1 MKKISLF
8 ILLFF
13 DYFHK
18 KKIINFIKRKID
30 KALSIIDVGAHHGE
44 SIKFFNKNFKILNIY
59 AFEPS
64 PESFKNLIINT
75 NYLIKKKKINFMAYN
90 LGLGSSNQ
98 KQFLNISLETSSST
112 INSINKK
119 SNYYQKKIKFLGEMN
134 KDFFYKKEEI
144 TITTLDKAMLK
155 MLNINCGAIDL
166 IKIDTEGYEYEV
178 LKGGV
183 ELLKKTKLILF
194 EHHYD
199 NMIIKNY
206 TFQKINNFLI
216 QNSFKK
222 VFKAKMPFRKTFDY
236 IYENTRK
243 F

>member
-1 MKKISLF
+1 MKKLSLF
-8 ILLFF
+8 ILFLF

-18 KKIINFIKRKID
+18 KKIINYIKTNLKKIEV
-30 KALSIIDVGAHHGE
+30 IIDIGAHHGE
-44 SIKFFNKNFKILNIY
+44 SVKFFLKNFKILNMY
-59 AFEPS
+59 SFEPS
-64 PESFKNLIINT
+64 SENYINLIINT
-75 NYLIKKKKINFMAYN
+75 KYLLKKNKINFESYN
-90 LGLGSSNQ
+90 LGLGSGDQ
-98 KQFLNISLETSSST
+98 KMYLYISLETSSST
-112 INSINKK
+112 VHHINKK
-119 SNYYQKKIKFLGEMN
+119 SNYYKKKIKFLGTPN
-134 KDFFYKKEEI
+134 KEFFQKKEEI
-144 TITTLDKAMLK
+144 TITTLDKVMLDK
-155 MLNINCGAIDL
+155 NHQIIDL

-178 LKGGV
+178 LKGSV
-183 ELLKKTKLILF
+183 EVLKKTKLILF

-206 TFQKINNFLI
+206 TFNQINNFLI

>member
-8 ILLFF
+8 VLLFF

-18 KKIINFIKRKID
+18 IKIIRFIKKKVKKIQT
-30 KALSIIDVGAHHGE
+30 IIDVGAHHGE
-44 SIKFFNKNFKILNIY
+44 SSKLFLKNFEILNIY

-64 PESFKNLIINT
+64 PESFKNLIINK
-75 NYLIKKKKINFMAYN
+75 NNLLKKKKINFEIYN
-90 LGLGSSNQ
+90 LALGSSDQ
-98 KQFLNISLETSSST
+98 KLLLNISLETSSST
-112 INSINKK
+112 INSINKN
-119 SNYYQKKIKFLGEMN
+119 SNYYQKKIKFLGQVN
-134 KDFFYKKEEI
+134 KEFFHKKEEI
-144 TITTLDKAMLK
+144 TMTTLDKAI
-155 MLNINCGAIDL
+155 LNKNCAVIDL

-178 LKGGV
+178 LKGSTEV
-183 ELLKKTKLILF
+183 LKKTKLILF

-206 TFQKINNFLI
+206 TFRQINDFLT

-222 VFKAKMPFRKTFDY
+222 VFRAKMSFRKTFDY

-243 F
+243 L

>member
-1 MKKISLF
+1 MLMKKISLL

-18 KKIINFIKRKID
+18 KKIINFIKMKVNKIE
-30 KALSIIDVGAHHGE
+30 SIIDVGAHHGE
-44 SIKFFNKNFKILNIY
+44 SIELFLKNFKILNIY

-64 PESFKNLIINT
+64 PESFKNLIVNT
-75 NYLIKKKKINFMAYN
+75 NYLLEKKINFEAYN
-90 LGLGSSNQ
+90 LGLGSSDQ
-98 KQFLNISLETSSST
+98 KLLLNISLETSSST

-119 SNYYQKKIKFLGEMN
+119 SNYYEKKIKFLGQQN
-134 KDFFYKKEEI
+134 RDFFHKKEEI
-144 TITTLDKAMLK
+144 TITTLDKAMLNK
-155 MLNINCGAIDL
+155 NCATIDL

-178 LKGGV
+178 LKGSV
-183 ELLKKTKLILF
+183 KVLKKTKLILF

-206 TFQKINNFLI
+206 TFEKINDFLI

>member
-1 MKKISLF
+1 MKKLSLF

-18 KKIINFIKRKID
+18 KKIISFIKRNVNKID
-30 KALSIIDVGAHHGE
+30 SIIDVGAHHGE
-44 SIKFFNKNFKILNIY
+44 SIKLFLKNFKILNIY
-59 AFEPS
+59 AFEPH
-64 PESFKNLIINT
+64 PESFKNLKINT
-75 NYLIKKKKINFMAYN
+75 EYLLKKKKVYYESYN
-90 LGLGSSNQ
+90 LGLGSSEQ
-98 KQFLNISLETSSST
+98 KQYLNISLETSSST
-112 INSINKK
+112 INLINNK
-119 SNYYQKKIKFLGEMN
+119 SKYYKKKIKFLGQAN
-134 KDFFYKKEEI
+134 RDFFHKKEEI
-144 TITTLDKAMLK
+144 TITTLDKVMLDK
-155 MLNINCGAIDL
+155 NCTTIDL

-178 LKGGV
+178 LKGSV
-183 ELLKKTKLILF
+183 EVLKKTKLILF

-206 TFQKINNFLI
+206 TFKQINNFLI

>member
-1 MKKISLF
+1 MKKLSLF

-18 KKIINFIKRKID
+18 KKIISFIKKNSNKIET
-30 KALSIIDVGAHHGE
+30 IIDVGAHHGE
-44 SIKFFNKNFKILNIY
+44 SIKLFLKNFKISNIY

-75 NYLIKKKKINFMAYN
+75 NYLLKKKKINFETYN
-90 LGLGSSNQ
+90 LGLGSSDQ
-98 KQFLNISLETSSST
+98 KLFLNISLETSSST

-119 SNYYQKKIKFLGEMN
+119 SNYYKKKNKFLGQAD
-134 KDFFYKKEEI
+134 KDFFHEKKEI
-144 TITTLDKAMLK
+144 TIATLDKAMLDK
-155 MLNINCGAIDL
+155 NCETIDL

-183 ELLKKTKLILF
+183 EILKKTKLILF

-199 NMIIKNY
+199 NMIIKSY
-206 TFQKINNFLI
+206 TFQQINNFLI

>member
-1 MKKISLF
+1 MKKLSLF

-18 KKIINFIKRKID
+18 KKIISFIKSNINKID
-30 KALSIIDVGAHHGE
+30 SIIDVGAHHGE
-44 SIKFFNKNFKILNIY
+44 SIRLFLKNFKILNIY
-59 AFEPS
+59 AFEPYS
-64 PESFKNLIINT
+64 ESFKNLIINT
-75 NYLIKKKKINFMAYN
+75 EYLLKEKKVNFESYN
-90 LGLGSSNQ
+90 LGLGSSDQ
-98 KQFLNISLETSSST
+98 KQYLNISLETSSST
-112 INSINKK
+112 INSINNK
-119 SNYYQKKIKFLGEMN
+119 SNYYQKKIKFLGQAN
-134 KDFFYKKEEI
+134 RDFFHKKEEI
-144 TITTLDKAMLK
+144 TITTLDKVMLDK
-155 MLNINCGAIDL
+155 NCATIDL

-178 LKGGV
+178 LKGSV
-183 ELLKKTKLILF
+183 EVLKKTKLILF

-206 TFQKINNFLI
+206 TFKLINNFLI

>member
-1 MKKISLF
+1 MKKLSLF

-18 KKIINFIKRKID
+18 KKIISFIKKKI
-30 KALSIIDVGAHHGE
+30 KKIETIIDVGAHHGE
-44 SIKFFNKNFKILNIY
+44 SIKLFLNNFKILNIY

-64 PESFKNLIINT
+64 VESFRNLIINT
-75 NYLIKKKKINFMAYN
+75 ERLFKKKKINFETYN
-90 LGLGSSNQ
+90 LGLGSGD
-98 KQFLNISLETSSST
+98 KKLYLNISSETSSST

-119 SNYYQKKIKFLGEMN
+119 SNYYQKKIKFLGQAN
-134 KDFFYKKEEI
+134 KDFFNKKEKIII
-144 TITTLDKAMLK
+144 TSLDKVMLDK
-155 MLNINCGAIDL
+155 NHQTIDL

-178 LKGGV
+178 LKGSIEV
-183 ELLKKTKLILF
+183 LKRTKLILF

-199 NMIIKNY
+199 SMIVKNY
-206 TFQKINNFLI
+206 TFRKINFFLT

-222 VFKAKMPFRKTFDY
+222 AFKARMPFRKTFEY
-236 IYENTRK
+236 IYANTKK

>member
-1 MKKISLF
+1 MKKLSLL

-30 KALSIIDVGAHHGE
+30 KVDSIIDVGAHHGE
-44 SIKFFNKNFKILNIY
+44 SIKLFLKNFKILNIY

-75 NYLIKKKKINFMAYN
+75 NYLLKKKKINFEAYN

-119 SNYYQKKIKFLGEMN
+119 SNYYQKKIKFLGEVN
-134 KDFFYKKEEI
+134 KDFFHKKEEI
-144 TITTLDKAMLK
+144 TITTLDKAMLDK
-155 MLNINCGAIDL
+155 NCEIIDL

-183 ELLKKTKLILF
+183 EVLKKTKLILF

-199 NMIIKNY
+199 NMIIKSY
-206 TFQKINNFLI
+206 TFQQINNFLI

-236 IYENTRK
+236 IYENTRT

>member
-1 MKKISLF
+1 MKKISLL

-18 KKIINFIKRKID
+18 KKIINFIKMKVNKIE
-30 KALSIIDVGAHHGE
+30 SIIDVGAHHGE
-44 SIKFFNKNFKILNIY
+44 SIELFLKNFKILNIY

-64 PESFKNLIINT
+64 PESFKNLIVNT
-75 NYLIKKKKINFMAYN
+75 NYLLEKKINFEAYN
-90 LGLGSSNQ
+90 LGLGSSDQ
-98 KQFLNISLETSSST
+98 KLLLNISLETSSST

-119 SNYYQKKIKFLGEMN
+119 SNYYEKKIKFLGQQN
-134 KDFFYKKEEI
+134 RDFFHKKEEI
-144 TITTLDKAMLK
+144 TITTLDKAMLNK
-155 MLNINCGAIDL
+155 NCATIDL
-166 IKIDTEGYEYEV
+166 VKIDTEGYEYEV
-178 LKGGV
+178 LKGSV
-183 ELLKKTKLILF
+183 KVLKKTKLILF

-206 TFQKINNFLI
+206 TFEKINDFLI

>member
-1 MKKISLF
+1 MKKLSLF

-18 KKIINFIKRKID
+18 KKIISFIKRKID
-30 KALSIIDVGAHHGE
+30 KVESIIDVGAHHGE
-44 SIKFFNKNFKILNIY
+44 SIKLFLKNFKILNIY

-64 PESFKNLIINT
+64 PENFKNLVINT
-75 NYLIKKKKINFMAYN
+75 NYLLKKKKINFKTYN
-90 LGLGSSNQ
+90 LGLGSSDQ
-98 KQFLNISLETSSST
+98 KLFLNIAIETSSST

-119 SNYYQKKIKFLGEMN
+119 SNYYQKKIKFLGQAD
-134 KDFFYKKEEI
+134 KDFFHEKKEI
-144 TITTLDKAMLK
+144 TITTLDKAILDK
-155 MLNINCGAIDL
+155 NCETIDL

-178 LKGGV
+178 LKGGG

-199 NMIIKNY
+199 NMIIKSY
-206 TFQKINNFLI
+206 TFQQINNFLI
-216 QNSFKK
+216 KNSFKK
-222 VFKAKMPFRKTFDY
+222 VFKVKMPFRKTFDY

>member
-18 KKIINFIKRKID
+18 KKIISFIKRNVNKIE
-30 KALSIIDVGAHHGE
+30 SIIDVGAHHGE
-44 SIKFFNKNFKILNIY
+44 SIRLFLKNFKILNIY
-59 AFEPS
+59 AFEPYS
-64 PESFKNLIINT
+64 ESFKNLIINIE
-75 NYLIKKKKINFMAYN
+75 YLLKEKKVNFESYN
-90 LGLGSSNQ
+90 LGLGSSDQ
-98 KQFLNISLETSSST
+98 KQYLNIMLETSSST
-112 INSINKK
+112 INSINDK
-119 SNYYQKKIKFLGEMN
+119 SNYYQKKIKFLGQAN
-134 KDFFYKKEEI
+134 RDLFHKKEEI
-144 TITTLDKAMLK
+144 TITTLDKVMLDK
-155 MLNINCGAIDL
+155 NSAIIDL

-178 LKGGV
+178 LKGSFEV
-183 ELLKKTKLILF
+183 LKKTKFILF

-206 TFQKINNFLI
+206 TFKQINYFLI

>member
-1 MKKISLF
+1 MKKLSLF
-8 ILLFF
+8 VLLFF

-18 KKIINFIKRKID
+18 IKIISFIKKKIKKIHT
-30 KALSIIDVGAHHGE
+30 IIDIGAHHGE
-44 SIKFFNKNFKILNIY
+44 SIKLFLKNFEILNIY

-75 NYLIKKKKINFMAYN
+75 NHLLRKKKINFETYN
-90 LGLGSSNQ
+90 LGLGSSDQ
-98 KQFLNISLETSSST
+98 KLLLNISLETSSST
-112 INSINKK
+112 INSINKN
-119 SNYYQKKIKFLGEMN
+119 SNYYQKKIRFLGQIN
-134 KDFFYKKEEI
+134 KDFFHKKEEI
-144 TITTLDKAMLK
+144 TMTTLDKV
-155 MLNINCGAIDL
+155 MLNKNCAVIDL

-178 LKGGV
+178 LKGSNEV
-183 ELLKKTKLILF
+183 LKKTKLILF

-206 TFQKINNFLI
+206 TFRQINDFLI

-222 VFKAKMPFRKTFDY
+222 VFRAKMPFRKTFDY

>member
-1 MKKISLF
+1 MKKLSLF

-18 KKIINFIKRKID
+18 KKIISFIKRNVNKID
-30 KALSIIDVGAHHGE
+30 SIIDVGAHHGE
-44 SIKFFNKNFKILNIY
+44 SIRLFLKNFKILNIY
-59 AFEPS
+59 AFEPH
-64 PESFKNLIINT
+64 PESFRNLTLNT
-75 NYLIKKKKINFMAYN
+75 EYLLKKKKVNYKSYN
-90 LGLGSSNQ
+90 LGLGSSDQ
-98 KQFLNISLETSSST
+98 KQYLNISLETSSST
-112 INSINKK
+112 INSINNK
-119 SNYYQKKIKFLGEMN
+119 SNYYQKKIKFLGEAN
-134 KDFFYKKEEI
+134 RDFFHKKEEI
-144 TITTLDKAMLK
+144 TITTLDKAMLDK
-155 MLNINCGAIDL
+155 NCTTIDL

-178 LKGGV
+178 LKGSV
-183 ELLKKTKLILF
+183 EVLKKTKLILF

-206 TFQKINNFLI
+206 TFKQINYFLI

>member
-1 MKKISLF
+1 MKKLSLL

-18 KKIINFIKRKID
+18 KKIISFIKKKAKKIE
-30 KALSIIDVGAHHGE
+30 SVIDVGAHHGE
-44 SIKFFNKNFKILNIY
+44 SIMLLLQNFKILNIY

-64 PESFKNLIINT
+64 PESFNNLINNT
-75 NYLIKKKKINFMAYN
+75 NYLLKKKKINFEAYN

-119 SNYYQKKIKFLGEMN
+119 SNYYQKKIKFLGEVN
-134 KDFFYKKEEI
+134 KDFFHKKEEI
-144 TITTLDKAMLK
+144 TITTLDKAMLDK
-155 MLNINCGAIDL
+155 NCEIIDL

-183 ELLKKTKLILF
+183 EVLKKTKLILF

-206 TFQKINNFLI
+206 TFQQINNFLI

-236 IYENTRK
+236 IYESTRK

>member
-1 MKKISLF
+1 MLMKKLSLF

-18 KKIINFIKRKID
+18 KKIISFIKRKIN
-30 KALSIIDVGAHHGE
+30 KIESIIDVGAHHGE
-44 SIKFFNKNFKILNIY
+44 SIKLFDKNFKILNIY

-64 PESFKNLIINT
+64 PESFKNLIVNT
-75 NYLIKKKKINFMAYN
+75 NYLLKKKKINFETCN
-90 LGLGSSNQ
+90 LGLGSSDQ
-98 KQFLNISLETSSST
+98 KLFLNISLETSSST

-119 SNYYQKKIKFLGEMN
+119 SNYYQKKIKFLGQAN
-134 KDFFYKKEEI
+134 KDFFHKKEQI
-144 TITTLDKAMLK
+144 TITTLDKAMIDK
-155 MLNINCGAIDL
+155 NFVTIDL

-178 LKGGV
+178 LKGGIEV
-183 ELLKKTKLILF
+183 LKKTKLILF

-206 TFQKINNFLI
+206 TFQQINNFLI

-222 VFKAKMPFRKTFDY
+222 VFKLKMPFRKTFDY

>member
-1 MKKISLF
+1 MRKLSLF

-18 KKIINFIKRKID
+18 KKIISFVKSKVKKIETFIDI
-30 KALSIIDVGAHHGE
+30 GAHHGE
-44 SIKFFNKNFKILNIY
+44 SIKLFLKNFKILNIY
-59 AFEPS
+59 SFEPS
-64 PESFKNLIINT
+64 PESYINLIINSK
-75 NYLIKKKKINFMAYN
+75 YLLKKKKINFESYN
-90 LGLGSSNQ
+90 LGLGSSEQ
-98 KQFLNISLETSSST
+98 KMYLNISLETSSST

-119 SNYYQKKIKFLGEMN
+119 SNYYQKKIKFLGQAN
-134 KDFFYKKEEI
+134 KDFFHKKEEI
-144 TITTLDKAMLK
+144 KITTLDKVMLTK
-155 MLNINCGAIDL
+155 NCQSIDL

-178 LKGGV
+178 LKGSV
-183 ELLKKTKLILF
+183 EALKKTKLILF

-206 TFQKINNFLI
+206 TFKQINNFLI
-216 QNSFKK
+216 RNSFKK